1 MEGDSAAEGG
11 SNVVEVNL
19 PTDII
24 LKMNLN
30 VIKMVWVQNIWLPNG
45 RSFLFLSLT
54 QHHLM
59 ALLYW
64 VVGVGRWD
72 VQFTPAAK
80 LPFRR
85 WK

>member
-30 VIKMVWVQNIWLPNG
+30 VIKMVWVQKRGAPDRQVI
-45 RSFLFLSLT
+45 FLFLSDSST
-54 QHHLM
+54 HLR

-64 VVGVGRWD
+64 GW
-72 VQFTPAAK
+72 
-80 LPFRR
+80 
-85 WK
+85 